1 MFTNYGSLGMS
12 PDYEGSS
19 ANITYIEFIFKTK
32 LVTQLPMDLVIEQTD
47 YHFNVF
53 IEPYGNGGKKIKEV
67 HILDKSNKPL
77 YYCIFKDT
85 KDIFW
90 KQFVTEIKLNFS
102 FDKSDLKQS
111 TIQVELKSPQPNTIL
126 NANYLKDKYIVNIV
140 QQHSSG
146 VPIFQFVVDPL
157 GYEINQR
164 LYNTY
169 KFGGKSKKSFTK
181 KLRKYSN
188 PLQAQRM
195 AYKYLG
201 KSAKLYPARNSAK
214 KYSIFD
220 RKNKKWVNFGQIGY
234 EDYTKHKDKKRRKSY
249 LTRSRGML
257 GDWKK
262 NKYSA
267 NNLSMHILW

>member
-1 MFTNYGSLGMS
+1 MFT
-12 PDYEGSS
+12 DYEDSS
-19 ANITYIEFIFKTK
+19 ADIEDSANIEFIFKTN
-32 LVTQLPMDLVIEQTD
+32 LVTELPMDLVVERED
-47 YHFNVF
+47 YNFH
-53 IEPYGNGGKKIKEV
+53 IWIQPYGNGWKKITEI

-77 YYCIFKDT
+77 YFCIFKDT

-90 KQFVTEIKLNFS
+90 KKFVTEIRLNFS
-102 FDKSDLKQS
+102 FDKSNLKNS
-111 TIQVELKSPQPNTIL
+111 TIEVELKSPQRGTIL
-126 NANYLKDKYIVNIV
+126 NANYLKEKYIVRRF
-140 QQHSSG
+140 QMHTTG
-146 VPIFQFVVDPL
+146 VPIFEFEIDPDT
-157 GYEINQR
+157 YELNQQ
-164 LYNTY
+164 LYNSY
-169 KFGGKSKKSFTK
+169 QFGGKSKKSFTK
-181 KLRKYSN
+181 KLLKYSN
-188 PLQAQRM
+188 PSQAQRM

-220 RKNKKWVNFGQIGY
+220 QKNKKWVNFGQIGY

-257 GDWKK
+257 GNWKK

>member
-1 MFTNYGSLGMS
+1 MFTSYGNLGITT
-12 PDYEGSS
+12 DYEGST
-19 ANITYIEFIFKTK
+19 NITNIEFIFKTN
-32 LVTQLPMDLVIEQTD
+32 LVTELPMELVIEQID
-47 YHFNVF
+47 YNFN
-53 IEPYGNGGKKIKEV
+53 IWIDPYGNGWKKIKEI

-90 KQFVTEIKLNFS
+90 KHSVTEIKLNFS
-102 FDKSDLKQS
+102 FDKSDFKNS
-111 TIQVELKSPQPNTIL
+111 SIEVELKSPKPGTML
-126 NANYLKDKYIVNIV
+126 NANYLKDKYIVKRFN
-140 QQHSSG
+140 QHASG
-146 VPIFQFVVDPL
+146 VPIFEFEVDPIS
-157 GYEINQR
+157 YEENKR
-164 LYNTY
+164 LYNSY
-169 KFGGKSKKSFTK
+169 RFGGKSKKSFTK

-201 KSAKLYPARNSAK
+201 RSAKLYPARNSAK
-214 KYSIFD
+214 KYSIYD
-220 RKNKKWVNFGQIGY
+220 PKNEKWVNFGQIGY

-257 GDWKK
+257 GNWKK

-267 NNLSMHILW
+267 NNLSMHVLW